1 MVSPA
6 MCKKTI
12 EIRAGELVSLAG
24 LVTVELLHKTG
35 RTARLQITAP
45 REVSV
50 EKRSSSNG
58 SSHAEVRRNNPS

>member
-1 MVSPA
+1 MSA
-6 MCKKTI
+6 LCKKTI
-12 EIRAGELVSLAG
+12 EIRAGEALSLAG

-50 EKRSSSNG
+50 EKKPQAMAQPVPSMAI
-58 SSHAEVRRNNPS
+58 SHRR

>member
-6 MCKKTI
+6 LCKKTI

-50 EKRSSSNG
+50 EKKSGVDGRSVPSMAN
-58 SSHAEVRRNNPS
+58 SHRS

>member
-1 MVSPA
+1 MANPG

-45 REVSV
+45 REVTV
-50 EKRSSSNG
+50 EKKNGGGAPAVPSMANSHRS
-58 SSHAEVRRNNPS
+58 